1 MCVCV
6 GGGIGSK
13 EIETQKVKNEHFF
26 NRLRDNVGIFNEQIV
41 TSYTQKK
48 DKNSYFC
55 VCVAY
60 ISLTR
65 RTTWPEMTG
74 SFLKT
79 GI

>member
-6 GGGIGSK
+6 CGGGGVGSK

-48 DKNSYFC
+48 
-55 VCVAY
+55 
-60 ISLTR
+60 I
-65 RTTWPEMTG
+65 
-74 SFLKT
+74 KT
-79 GI
+79 LIFVYALRIFR